1 MTGRGGAKKAFHFPE
16 HVSNF
21 GFDLSATLDQITRDA
36 GLNQTYLTAHVR
48 T

>member
-1 MTGRGGAKKAFHFPE
+1 MTGRGGAKKAFHFQE

-21 GFDLSATLDQITRDA
+21 GFDLSATPDQITRDA
-36 GLNQTYLTAHVR
+36 GFNHTRLTAHVR